1 MMKKRLLLLGCGLAG
16 LMLFFSCGTSTDA
29 PGRKTFKQAEVP
41 AVYTEPRLRAEYL
54 AMHYWDHFDFADTA
68 FVGSAANI
76 TEQAIIDFF
85 SIFPY
90 TSYQTSCNG
99 IKRLL
104 DQAQKNR
111 AMYAFFTSKMEQILF
126 YPNSSMR
133 NEEYFIPV
141 LEHMVASDSLDAYR
155 KARPRAM
162 LAQVQKNRPGMQA
175 ADIRYTTENGSQG
188 SLYDLKTDFVLVF
201 FHGLDLGDARE
212 VSQMIDVSQPVK
224 QMIARKK
231 LTILSIYPDMAEEQW
246 TEYLPQMPET
256 WIHGYDKNLDIRQ
269 RQTYVLRVLPALYLL
284 DKEHK
289 VVMKEVAFPYIEL
302 YLNSILN
309 PPAQKEIQTPQ
320 S

>member
-111 AMYAFFTSKMEQILF
+111 AMYAFFTSKMEEFLF

-155 KARPRAM
+155 KGRPRAM

-201 FHGLDLGDARE
+201 FHGLDLGNARE

-224 QMIARKK
+224 QMIAQKK
-231 LTILSIYPDMAEEQW
+231 LTILSIYLDMAEEQW
-246 TEYLPQMPET
+246 KEYLPQMPET

>member
-111 AMYAFFTSKMEQILF
+111 AMYAFFTSKMEEFLF

-155 KARPRAM
+155 KGRPRVM

-175 ADIRYTTENGSQG
+175 ADIRYTTENGSQE

-201 FHGLDLGDARE
+201 FHGLDLGNARE

-224 QMIARKK
+224 QMIAQKK
-231 LTILSIYPDMAEEQW
+231 LTILSIYLDMAEEQW
-246 TEYLPQMPET
+246 KEYLPQMPET

>member
-1 MMKKRLLLLGCGLAG
+1 MKKRLLLLGCGLAG
-16 LMLFFSCGTSTDA
+16 LMLFSGCGTSTDA

-41 AVYTEPRLRAEYL
+41 AVYTELRLRAEYL

-141 LEHMVASDSLDAYR
+141 LEHIVASDSLDAYR
-155 KARPRAM
+155 KGRPRAM

-246 TEYLPQMPET
+246 KKYLPQMPET

>member
-54 AMHYWDHFDFADTA
+54 AIHYWDHFDFADTA

-111 AMYAFFTSKMEQILF
+111 AMYAFFTSKMEEFLF

-201 FHGLDLGDARE
+201 FHGLDLGNARE

-224 QMIARKK
+224 QMIAQKK
-231 LTILSIYPDMAEEQW
+231 LTILSIYLDMAEEQW
-246 TEYLPQMPET
+246 KEYLPQMPET

-320 S
+320 L

>member
-90 TSYQTSCNG
+90 TPYQTSCNG

-111 AMYAFFTSKMEQILF
+111 AMYAFFTSKMEEFLF

-155 KARPRAM
+155 KGRPRAM

-201 FHGLDLGDARE
+201 FHGLDLGNARE

-224 QMIARKK
+224 QMIAQKK
-231 LTILSIYPDMAEEQW
+231 LTILSIYLDMAEEQW
-246 TEYLPQMPET
+246 KEYLPQMPET

>member
-111 AMYAFFTSKMEQILF
+111 AMYAFFTSKMEEFLF

-155 KARPRAM
+155 KGRPRAM

-175 ADIRYTTENGSQG
+175 ADIRYITENGSQG

-201 FHGLDLGDARE
+201 FHGLDLGNARE

-224 QMIARKK
+224 QMIAQKK
-231 LTILSIYPDMAEEQW
+231 LTILSIYLDMAEEQW
-246 TEYLPQMPET
+246 KEYLPQMPET

>member
-111 AMYAFFTSKMEQILF
+111 AMYAFFTSKMEEFLF

-175 ADIRYTTENGSQG
+175 ADICYTTENGSQG

-201 FHGLDLGDARE
+201 FHGLDLGNARE

-224 QMIARKK
+224 QMIAQKK
-231 LTILSIYPDMAEEQW
+231 LTILSIYLDMAEEQW
-246 TEYLPQMPET
+246 KEYLPQMPET

>member
-41 AVYTEPRLRAEYL
+41 AVYTELRLRAEYL

-68 FVGSAANI
+68 FVGSTANI

-155 KARPRAM
+155 KGRPRAM

-201 FHGLDLGDARE
+201 FHGLDLGNARE

-224 QMIARKK
+224 QMIAQKK
-231 LTILSIYPDMAEEQW
+231 LTILSIYLDMAEEQW
-246 TEYLPQMPET
+246 KEYLPQMPET

>member
-1 MMKKRLLLLGCGLAG
+1 MKKRLLLLGCGLAG

-111 AMYAFFTSKMEQILF
+111 AMYAFFTSKMEEFLF

-201 FHGLDLGDARE
+201 FHGLDLGNARE

-246 TEYLPQMPET
+246 KKYLPQMPET

>member
-201 FHGLDLGDARE
+201 FHGLDLGNAHE

-246 TEYLPQMPET
+246 KEYLPQMPET

-320 S
+320 L

>member
-111 AMYAFFTSKMEQILF
+111 AMYAFFTSKMEEFLF

-201 FHGLDLGDARE
+201 FHGLDLGNARE

-224 QMIARKK
+224 QMIAQKK
-231 LTILSIYPDMAEEQW
+231 LTILSIYLDMAEEQW
-246 TEYLPQMPET
+246 KEYLPQMPET

>member
-111 AMYAFFTSKMEQILF
+111 AMYAFFTSKMEEFLF

-201 FHGLDLGDARE
+201 FHGLDLGNARE

-224 QMIARKK
+224 QMIAQKK
-231 LTILSIYPDMAEEQW
+231 LTILSIYLDMAEEQW
-246 TEYLPQMPET
+246 KEYLPQMPET

-289 VVMKEVAFPYIEL
+289 VVMKEVVFPYIEL

>member
-16 LMLFFSCGTSTDA
+16 LMLFSGCGTSTDA

-68 FVGSAANI
+68 FVGSAASL
-76 TEQAIIDFF
+76 TEQAIVDFF

-90 TSYQTSCNG
+90 TSYQISCNG

-111 AMYAFFTSKMEQILF
+111 AMYAFFTSKMEQFLF

-162 LAQVQKNRPGMQA
+162 LAQMQKNRPGMQA

-201 FHGLDLGDARE
+201 FHSFDLGNARE

-224 QMIARKK
+224 QMIAQKK
-231 LTILSIYPDMAEEQW
+231 LTILSIYLDMAEEQW
-246 TEYLPQMPET
+246 KEYLPQMPET

>member
-41 AVYTEPRLRAEYL
+41 AVYTELRLRAEYL

-246 TEYLPQMPET
+246 KEYLPQMPET

>member
-111 AMYAFFTSKMEQILF
+111 AMYAFFTSKMEEFLF

-201 FHGLDLGDARE
+201 FHGLDLGNARE

-231 LTILSIYPDMAEEQW
+231 LTILSIYLDMAEEQW
-246 TEYLPQMPET
+246 KEYLPQMPET

-309 PPAQKEIQTPQ
+309 PPAQK
-320 S
+320 

>member
-111 AMYAFFTSKMEQILF
+111 AMYAFFTSKMEEFLF

-201 FHGLDLGDARE
+201 FHGLDLGNARE

-231 LTILSIYPDMAEEQW
+231 LTILSIYLDMAEEQW
-246 TEYLPQMPET
+246 KEYLPQMPET

>member
-1 MMKKRLLLLGCGLAG
+1 MKKRLLLLGCGLAG
-16 LMLFFSCGTSTDA
+16 LMLFSGCGTSTDA

-68 FVGSAANI
+68 FVGSAAKI
-76 TEQAIIDFF
+76 TEQAIVDFL
-85 SIFPY
+85 SVFPY
-90 TSYQTSCNG
+90 ASYQISCYG

-111 AMYAFFTSKMEQILF
+111 AMYAFFTSKMEQFLF

-141 LEHMVASDSLDAYR
+141 LEHMVASDSLDTYR

-175 ADIRYTTENGSQG
+175 ADIRYTTGKGSQG

-201 FHGLDLGDARE
+201 FYGLDWENARE
-212 VSQMIDVSQPVK
+212 VSRMIDASQPVK
-224 QMIARKK
+224 QMIAQKK
-231 LTILSIYPDMAEEQW
+231 LTVLSIYLDMAEEQW
-246 TEYLPQMPET
+246 KEHLPQMPET
-256 WIHGYDKNLDIRQ
+256 WIHGYEKNLDILQ
-269 RQTYVLRVLPALYLL
+269 RQTDVLRILPALDLL

-309 PPAQKEIQTPQ
+309 PPAQQEMQTPQ

>member
-111 AMYAFFTSKMEQILF
+111 AMYAFFTSKMEEFLF

-201 FHGLDLGDARE
+201 FHGLDLGNARE

-246 TEYLPQMPET
+246 KKYLPQMPET

>member
-76 TEQAIIDFF
+76 TEQAIVDFF

-90 TSYQTSCNG
+90 ASYQTSCNG

-111 AMYAFFTSKMEQILF
+111 AMYAFFTSKMEEVLF

-141 LEHMVASDSLDAYR
+141 LEHMVASDSLDTYR

-175 ADIRYTTENGSQG
+175 AGIRYTTENGSQG

-201 FHGLDLGDARE
+201 FHGLDLGNARE

-246 TEYLPQMPET
+246 KEYLPQMPET

-320 S
+320 L

>member
-111 AMYAFFTSKMEQILF
+111 AMYAFFTSKMEEFLF

-201 FHGLDLGDARE
+201 FHGLDLGNARE

-246 TEYLPQMPET
+246 KKYLSQMPET

-309 PPAQKEIQTPQ
+309 PPAQQEIQTPQ

>member
-1 MMKKRLLLLGCGLAG
+1 MKKRLLLLGCGLAG

-111 AMYAFFTSKMEQILF
+111 AMYAFFTSKMEEFLF

-201 FHGLDLGDARE
+201 FHGLDLGNARE

-231 LTILSIYPDMAEEQW
+231 LTILSIYLDMAEEQW
-246 TEYLPQMPET
+246 KEYLPQMPET

>member
-1 MMKKRLLLLGCGLAG
+1 MKKRLLLLGCGLAG

-41 AVYTEPRLRAEYL
+41 AVYTELRLRAEYL

-201 FHGLDLGDARE
+201 FHGLDLGNARE

-246 TEYLPQMPET
+246 KEYLPQMPET

-320 S
+320 L